1 MSYKKEDS
9 LELLKWF
16 LGGAVVVFVI
26 LILGLLMRIT
36 LHGATLD
43 TPQKLVAPVV
53 KEIEHP
59 VACALTA
66 PSHSKLMS
74 EFTDNE
80 LVKDL
85 YNFASSNQ
93 YPIVTRL
100 GIMYSEGNKQD
111 TVLFMFI
118 KDNSIDFKVQRLLSE
133 DNHNI
138 ILIEIP
144 NQTIDKALIDLL
156 KK

>member
-9 LELLKWF
+9 LELLKCF
-16 LGGAVVVFVI
+16 LFGGGIAL
-26 LILGLLMRIT
+26 LILFLWTVFASGSSLT
-36 LHGATLD
+36 TLD
-43 TPQKLVAPVV
+43 TPQKPVAPVV
-53 KEIEHP
+53 KEVEHP
-59 VACALTA
+59 VVCALTA